1 MEIKEL
7 GELGLIKRLAGQF
20 TPGHPRVVKGIG
32 DDASVTIQ
40 DDSQYLLCTTDTL
53 VEDIH
58 FSLQYTPSY
67 NLGRKAV
74 SISLSDIAAMGG
86 TPKFLF
92 TSIILPPATSTDFIN
107 LLYKGIKEMA
117 LEFDVALIGG
127 NTSSSP
133 DKIIINTTILG
144 EVPKDQVV
152 FRKGASVGNMI
163 YVTGRLGDSG
173 LGLTMLK
180 ESQKSKVKS
189 LPLQAVSRGQN
200 LKNKAILKHIDPL
213 PRVLEGRELAKKKLA
228 TSMIDISDG
237 LISDLRHIAEESG
250 IGANIWLKKLPISA
264 GLKKWLKGH
273 PQYIKLALSGGEDY
287 ELLFTV
293 PKGNAAKIEALSM
306 KLGIPMTH
314 IGEIV
319 PKRCGITVLDE
330 KGDIFH
336 LADEGFEHFK
346 TD

>member
-144 EVPKDQVV
+144 EVPKDQVM
-152 FRKGASVGNMI
+152 FRKGASVGNRI

-173 LGLTMLK
+173 LGLKMLK

-189 LPLQAVSRGQN
+189 QN
-200 LKNKAILKHIDPL
+200 LQNKVILKHIDPL
-213 PRVLEGRELAKKKLA
+213 PRVREGREIAKKKLA

-237 LISDLRHIAEESG
+237 LISDLRHIAEESRV
-250 IGANIWLKKLPISA
+250 GAQIWLKKLPLST
-264 GLKKWLKGH
+264 GLKKWLSDH
-273 PQYIKLALSGGEDY
+273 PQDIALALSGGEDY
-287 ELLFTV
+287 ELLFTA
-293 PKGNAAKIEALSM
+293 PKGNAPQIDTLSSE
-306 KLGIPMTH
+306 LGIPITQ

-319 PKRCGITVLDE
+319 PEGCGITVLDE

-336 LADEGFEHFK
+336 LAVDGFEHFK
-346 TD
+346 